1 MNINK
6 LKLLLSAIVCIT
18 DIYADININLQ
29 NTSSQQVV
37 DEDNLSTIE
46 PAQNGDI
53 NNLFDSNSNVSL
65 DSILDA
71 LTQNP
76 NDVAGT
82 TNNGTVLNSN
92 VSVLNNG
99 FIQTDN
105 QDDDLQQGILGTN
118 QQLSLYEGICPELKL
133 DFRLGHTYLQTMAS
147 SDLAFSEKQTDQ

>member
-37 DEDNLSTIE
+37 DEENLSTIE

-71 LTQNP
+71 STQNP

-99 FIQTDN
+99 FIQFDAETSN
-105 QDDDLQQGILGTN
+105 ASQYAQQ
-118 QQLSLYEGICPELKL
+118 QSFDADVCHELAL
-133 DFRLGHTYLQTMAS
+133 NFSPGHTYNETKDS
-147 SDLAFSEKQTDQ
+147 SSAGSSEQHPN